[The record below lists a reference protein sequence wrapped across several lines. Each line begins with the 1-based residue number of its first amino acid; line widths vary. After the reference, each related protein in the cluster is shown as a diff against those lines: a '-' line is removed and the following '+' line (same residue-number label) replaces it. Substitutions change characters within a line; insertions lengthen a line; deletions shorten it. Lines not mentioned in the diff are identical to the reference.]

1 MAEEAAALVQLSNTH
16 RAIYLKIG
24 NSTFERLGEGVNSF
38 TPSNNPTVS
47 TKHYINMKSPHNSI
61 TAIAKQYSMSADYVK
76 GDPCLDYIEGIEDK
90 IGSDC
95 VSELVDVD
103 MSSPADGGSG
113 SSYKAKKANIT
124 ISVTQ
129 PYSIEGGN
137 NQQIEATFYVN
148 GDLVEGKFDTSTK
161 TFTANSASL

>member
-1 MAEEAAALVQLSNTH
+1 MAEEATTLVQLSNTH

-76 GDPCLDYIEGIEDK
+76 GDPCLDYIESIEDK

-95 VSELVDVD
+95 VTELIDVD
-103 MSSPADGGSG
+103 MSSPISDGGG
-113 SSYKAKKANIT
+113 TKYKARKANIT

-137 NQQIEATFYVN
+137 NQNNEATFYVN
-148 GDLVEGKFDTSTK
+148 GDLVDGSFDTSTK
-161 TFTANSASL
+161 TFTAA

>member
-1 MAEEAAALVQLSNTH
+1 MADNTLLQLSNTH

-24 NSTFERLGEGVNSF
+24 ESNFERLGEGVNSF

-61 TAIAKQYSMSADYVK
+61 TAIAKQYSMSADYIK
-76 GDPCLDYIEGIEDK
+76 GDPCLDFIEGIEDK

-95 VSELVDVD
+95 VSELIDVD
-103 MSSPADGGSG
+103 MSSPANGGSSG
-113 SSYKAKKANIT
+113 TSGTSFKARKANIT

-148 GDLVEGKFDTSTK
+148 GDLVDGTFDTSSK
-161 TFTANSASL
+161 SFTPA

>member
-1 MAEEAAALVQLSNTH
+1 MAEETASLVQLSNTH
-16 RAIYLKIG
+16 RAIYLKIAD
-24 NSTFERLGEGVNSF
+24 SKFERLGEGVNSF

-47 TKHYINMKSPHNSI
+47 TKHYINMKSPHNFI

-95 VSELVDVD
+95 VTELVDVD
-103 MSSPADGGSG
+103 MSSPAEGGSG
-113 SSYKAKKANIT
+113 GTSYKARKANIT

-129 PYSIEGGN
+129 PYSIEGGA
-137 NQQIEATFYVN
+137 NQTIEATFYVN
-148 GDLVEGKFDTSTK
+148 GDLVNGTFDTTSK
-161 TFTANSASL
+161 TFTAA

>member
-1 MAEEAAALVQLSNTH
+1 M
-16 RAIYLKIG
+16 
-24 NSTFERLGEGVNSF
+24 NSF

-61 TAIAKQYSMSADYVK
+61 TAIAKQYSVSADYVK
-76 GDPCLDYIEGIEDK
+76 GDPCLDYIESIEDK

-95 VSELVDVD
+95 VTELIDVD
-103 MSSPADGGSG
+103 MSSPISDGGG
-113 SSYKAKKANIT
+113 TKYKARKANIT

-137 NQQIEATFYVN
+137 NQNIEATFYVN
-148 GDLVEGKFDTSTK
+148 GDLVDGSFDTSTK
-161 TFTANSASL
+161 TFTAA

>member
-1 MAEEAAALVQLSNTH
+1 MAEEATTLVQLSNTH
-16 RAIYLKIG
+16 RAIYLKVG
-24 NSTFERLGEGVNSF
+24 ASSFERLGEGVNSF

-113 SSYKAKKANIT
+113 TSYKAKKANIT

-129 PYSIEGGN
+129 PYSIEGGA

-148 GDLVEGKFDTSTK
+148 GDLVEGKFDTGTK
-161 TFTANSASL
+161 TFTANSAS

>member
-1 MAEEAAALVQLSNTH
+1 MAEEATTLVQLSNTH
-16 RAIYLKIG
+16 QAIYLKIG

-61 TAIAKQYSMSADYVK
+61 TAIDKQYSMSADYVK
-76 GDPCLDYIEGIEDK
+76 GDPCLDYIESIEDK

-95 VSELVDVD
+95 VTELIDVD
-103 MSSPADGGSG
+103 MSSPISDGGG
-113 SSYKAKKANIT
+113 TKYKARKANIT

-137 NQQIEATFYVN
+137 NQNIEATFYVN
-148 GDLVEGKFDTSTK
+148 GDLVDGSFDTSTK
-161 TFTANSASL
+161 TFTAA

>member
-1 MAEEAAALVQLSNTH
+1 MAEEATTLVQLSNTH
-16 RAIYLKIG
+16 RAIYLKVG
-24 NSTFERLGEGVNSF
+24 ASSFERLGEGVNSF

-76 GDPCLDYIEGIEDK
+76 GDPCLDYIESIEDK

-95 VSELVDVD
+95 VTELIDVD
-103 MSSPADGGSG
+103 MSSPISDGGG
-113 SSYKAKKANIT
+113 TKYKARKANIT

-137 NQQIEATFYVN
+137 NQNIEATFYVN
-148 GDLVEGKFDTSTK
+148 GDLVDGSFDTSTK
-161 TFTANSASL
+161 TFTAA

>member
-1 MAEEAAALVQLSNTH
+1 MADNTLLQLSNTH

-24 NSTFERLGEGVNSF
+24 DSKFERLGEGVNSF

-61 TAIAKQYSMSADYVK
+61 TAIAKQYSMSADYIK
-76 GDPCLDYIEGIEDK
+76 GDPCLDFIEGIEDK

-95 VSELVDVD
+95 VSELIDVD
-103 MSSPADGGSG
+103 MSSPAVGGSSG
-113 SSYKAKKANIT
+113 TSFKARKANIT

-148 GDLVEGKFDTSTK
+148 GDLVDGTFDTSSK
-161 TFTANSASL
+161 SFTPA

>member
-1 MAEEAAALVQLSNTH
+1 MADNTLLQLSNTH

-24 NSTFERLGEGVNSF
+24 DSNFERLGEGVNSF

-61 TAIAKQYSMSADYVK
+61 TAIAKQYSMSADYIK
-76 GDPCLDYIEGIEDK
+76 GDPCLDFIEGIEDK

-95 VSELVDVD
+95 VSELIDVD
-103 MSSPADGGSG
+103 MSSPADGGSSG
-113 SSYKAKKANIT
+113 TSGTSFKARKANIT

-148 GDLVEGKFDTSTK
+148 GDLVDGTFDTSSK
-161 TFTANSASL
+161 SFTPA

>member
-1 MAEEAAALVQLSNTH
+1 M
-16 RAIYLKIG
+16 
-24 NSTFERLGEGVNSF
+24 NSF

-76 GDPCLDYIEGIEDK
+76 GDPCLDYIESIEDK

-95 VSELVDVD
+95 VTELIDVD
-103 MSSPADGGSG
+103 MSSPISDGSG
-113 SSYKAKKANIT
+113 TKYKARKANIT

-137 NQQIEATFYVN
+137 NQNIEATFYVN
-148 GDLVEGKFDTSTK
+148 GDLVDGSFDTSTK
-161 TFTANSASL
+161 TFTAASKEPMKETIKGSAFYVSGLFQIKEVV

>member
-1 MAEEAAALVQLSNTH
+1 MAEEATTLVQLSNTH

-95 VSELVDVD
+95 VTELIDVD
-103 MSSPADGGSG
+103 MSSPISDGGG
-113 SSYKAKKANIT
+113 TKYKARKANIT

-137 NQQIEATFYVN
+137 NQNIEATFYVN
-148 GDLVEGKFDTSTK
+148 GDLVDGSFDTSTK
-161 TFTANSASL
+161 TFTAA

>member
-1 MAEEAAALVQLSNTH
+1 M
-16 RAIYLKIG
+16 
-24 NSTFERLGEGVNSF
+24 NSF

-76 GDPCLDYIEGIEDK
+76 GDPCLDYIESIEDN
-90 IGSDC
+90 IRSDC
-95 VSELVDVD
+95 VTELIDVD
-103 MSSPADGGSG
+103 MSSPISDGSG
-113 SSYKAKKANIT
+113 TKYKARKANIT

-137 NQQIEATFYVN
+137 NQNIEATFYVN
-148 GDLVEGKFDTSTK
+148 GDLVDGSFDTSTK
-161 TFTANSASL
+161 TFTAA

>member
-1 MAEEAAALVQLSNTH
+1 MAEEATSLVQLSNTH

-24 NSTFERLGEGVNSF
+24 NSSFARLGEGVNNF

-47 TKHYINMKSPHNSI
+47 TKHYINMKSPSNTI

-76 GDPCLDYIEGIEDK
+76 GDPCLDYLESIEDK

-95 VSELVDVD
+95 MTELIDVD
-103 MSSPADGGSG
+103 MSSPTEAEGGTTF
-113 SSYKAKKANIT
+113 KAKKANIT

-148 GDLVEGKFDTSTK
+148 GDQTSGTFDTSTK
-161 TFTANSASL
+161 TFTPA

>member
-1 MAEEAAALVQLSNTH
+1 MAEEATTLVQLSNTH

-76 GDPCLDYIEGIEDK
+76 GDPCLDYIESIEDK

-95 VSELVDVD
+95 VTELIDVD
-103 MSSPADGGSG
+103 MSSPISDGSG
-113 SSYKAKKANIT
+113 TKYKARKANIT

-137 NQQIEATFYVN
+137 NQNIEATFYVN
-148 GDLVEGKFDTSTK
+148 GDLVDGSFDTSTK
-161 TFTANSASL
+161 TFTAA

>member
-1 MAEEAAALVQLSNTH
+1 MAEDAASLVQLSNTH
-16 RAIYLKIG
+16 RAIYLKIS
-24 NSTFERLGEGVNSF
+24 NSSFERLGEGVNSF

-95 VSELVDVD
+95 VTELIDVD
-103 MSSPADGGSG
+103 MSSPISDGGG
-113 SSYKAKKANIT
+113 TKYKARKANIT

-137 NQQIEATFYVN
+137 NQNIEATFYVN
-148 GDLVEGKFDTSTK
+148 GDLVDGSFDTSTK
-161 TFTANSASL
+161 TFTAA

>member
-1 MAEEAAALVQLSNTH
+1 
-16 RAIYLKIG
+16 
-24 NSTFERLGEGVNSF
+24 
-38 TPSNNPTVS
+38 
-47 TKHYINMKSPHNSI
+47 MKSPHNSI

-137 NQQIEATFYVN
+137 NQQIEATFSAN
-148 GDLVEGKFDTSTK
+148 GDLVAGKFDTPPK
-161 TFTANSASL
+161 TFTANSAS

>member
-1 MAEEAAALVQLSNTH
+1 MAEEATTLVQLSNTH

-76 GDPCLDYIEGIEDK
+76 GDPCLDYIESIEYK
-90 IGSDC
+90 IGRDC
-95 VSELVDVD
+95 VTELIDVD
-103 MSSPADGGSG
+103 MSSPISDGGG
-113 SSYKAKKANIT
+113 TKYKARKANIT

-137 NQQIEATFYVN
+137 NQNIEATFYVN
-148 GDLVEGKFDTSTK
+148 GDLVDGSFDTSTK
-161 TFTANSASL
+161 TFTAA

>member
-1 MAEEAAALVQLSNTH
+1 M
-16 RAIYLKIG
+16 
-24 NSTFERLGEGVNSF
+24 NSF

-76 GDPCLDYIEGIEDK
+76 GDPCLDYIESIEDK

-95 VSELVDVD
+95 VTELIDVD
-103 MSSPADGGSG
+103 MSSPISDGGG
-113 SSYKAKKANIT
+113 TKYKARKANIT

-137 NQQIEATFYVN
+137 NQNIEATFYVN
-148 GDLVEGKFDTSTK
+148 GDLVDGSFDTSTK
-161 TFTANSASL
+161 TFTAA

>member
-1 MAEEAAALVQLSNTH
+1 MAEEATTLVQLSNTH

-76 GDPCLDYIEGIEDK
+76 GDPCLDYIESIEDK

-95 VSELVDVD
+95 VTELIDVD
-103 MSSPADGGSG
+103 MSSPISDGGG
-113 SSYKAKKANIT
+113 TKYKARKANIT

-137 NQQIEATFYVN
+137 NQNIEATFYVN
-148 GDLVEGKFDTSTK
+148 GDLIDGSFDTSTK
-161 TFTANSASL
+161 TFTAA

>member
-1 MAEEAAALVQLSNTH
+1 MAEEATTLVQLSNTH
-16 RAIYLKIG
+16 RAIYLKVG
-24 NSTFERLGEGVNSF
+24 ASSFERLGEGVNSF

-113 SSYKAKKANIT
+113 TSYKAKKANIT

-129 PYSIEGGN
+129 PYSIEGGA

-148 GDLVEGKFDTSTK
+148 GDLVEGKFDTGTK
-161 TFTANSASL
+161 TVTANSASL

>member
-76 GDPCLDYIEGIEDK
+76 GDPCLDYIESIEDK

-95 VSELVDVD
+95 VTELIDVD
-103 MSSPADGGSG
+103 MSSPISDGGG
-113 SSYKAKKANIT
+113 TKYKARKANIT

-137 NQQIEATFYVN
+137 NQNIEATFYVN
-148 GDLVEGKFDTSTK
+148 GDLVDGSFDTSTK
-161 TFTANSASL
+161 TFTAA

>member
-1 MAEEAAALVQLSNTH
+1 MQS
-16 RAIYLKIG
+16 
-24 NSTFERLGEGVNSF
+24 RLPQSSIKVTEW
-38 TPSNNPTVS
+38 
-47 TKHYINMKSPHNSI
+47 MKSPHNSI

-113 SSYKAKKANIT
+113 RSYKAKKANIT

-161 TFTANSASL
+161 TFTANSAS

>member
-1 MAEEAAALVQLSNTH
+1 
-16 RAIYLKIG
+16 
-24 NSTFERLGEGVNSF
+24 
-38 TPSNNPTVS
+38 
-47 TKHYINMKSPHNSI
+47 MKSPHNSI
-61 TAIAKQYSMSADYVK
+61 TAIAKQYTMSADYVK

>member
-1 MAEEAAALVQLSNTH
+1 M
-16 RAIYLKIG
+16 
-24 NSTFERLGEGVNSF
+24 NSF

-124 ISVTQ
+124 IGVTE
-129 PYSIEGGN
+129 PYSIEGGA
-137 NQQIEATFYVN
+137 NQQMEATDYVN
-148 GDLVEGKFDTSTK
+148 GDLVEGKFDTGTQ
-161 TFTANSASL
+161 TFTANSAS

>member
-1 MAEEAAALVQLSNTH
+1 MAEEATTLVQLSNTH

-76 GDPCLDYIEGIEDK
+76 GDPCLDYIESIEDK

-95 VSELVDVD
+95 VTELIDVD
-103 MSSPADGGSG
+103 MSSPISDGGG
-113 SSYKAKKANIT
+113 TKYKARKANIT

-137 NQQIEATFYVN
+137 NQNIEATFYVN
-148 GDLVEGKFDTSTK
+148 GDLVDGSFDTSTK
-161 TFTANSASL
+161 TFTAA

>member
-1 MAEEAAALVQLSNTH
+1 MAEEVTTLVQLSNTH

-76 GDPCLDYIEGIEDK
+76 GDPCLDYIESIEDK

-95 VSELVDVD
+95 VTELIDVD
-103 MSSPADGGSG
+103 MSSPISDGSG
-113 SSYKAKKANIT
+113 TKYKARKANIT

-137 NQQIEATFYVN
+137 NQNIEATFYVN
-148 GDLVEGKFDTSTK
+148 GDLVDGSFDTSTK
-161 TFTANSASL
+161 TFTAA

>member
-1 MAEEAAALVQLSNTH
+1 M
-16 RAIYLKIG
+16 
-24 NSTFERLGEGVNSF
+24 NSF

-61 TAIAKQYSMSADYVK
+61 TAIAKQYAMSADYIK
-76 GDPCLDYIEGIEDK
+76 GDPCLDYIESIEDK

-103 MSSPADGGSG
+103 MSSPAADGGG
-113 SSYKAKKANIT
+113 TVYAAKKANIT

-148 GDLVEGKFDTSTK
+148 GDLVVGTFDTTSK
-161 TFTANSASL
+161 IFTATPAA

>member
-1 MAEEAAALVQLSNTH
+1 MADNTLLQLSNTH

-24 NSTFERLGEGVNSF
+24 DTNFERLGEGVNSF

-61 TAIAKQYSMSADYVK
+61 TAIAKQYSMSADYIK
-76 GDPCLDYIEGIEDK
+76 GDPCLDFIEGIEDK

-95 VSELVDVD
+95 VSELIDVD
-103 MSSPADGGSG
+103 MSSPANGGSSG
-113 SSYKAKKANIT
+113 TSGTSFKARKANIT

-148 GDLVEGKFDTSTK
+148 GDLVDGTFDTSSK
-161 TFTANSASL
+161 SFTPA

>member
-1 MAEEAAALVQLSNTH
+1 MAGEAVTTIQMNNTH
-16 RAIYLKIG
+16 RAIYLKIADG
-24 NSTFERLGEGVNSF
+24 KFERLGEGVNSF

-47 TKHYINMKSPHNSI
+47 TKHYINMKSPSNSI

-95 VSELVDVD
+95 MSELIDVD
-103 MSSPADGGSG
+103 MSSPASGGSSG
-113 SSYKAKKANIT
+113 TSYKAKKANIT

-148 GDLVEGKFDTSTK
+148 GDSVEGKFDTSTK
-161 TFTANSASL
+161 TFTANSAS

>member
-1 MAEEAAALVQLSNTH
+1 MAEEATTLVQLSNTH
-16 RAIYLKIG
+16 RAIYLKVG
-24 NSTFERLGEGVNSF
+24 DSSFARLGEGVNNF

-47 TKHYINMKSPHNSI
+47 TKHYINMKSPHNAI

-76 GDPCLDYIEGIEDK
+76 GDPCLDYLESIEDK

-95 VSELVDVD
+95 MTELVDVD
-103 MSSPADGGSG
+103 MSSPVAEGSG
-113 SSYKAKKANIT
+113 TAYKAKKANIT

-148 GDLVEGKFDTSTK
+148 GDQTSGTFDTSTK
-161 TFTANSASL
+161 TFTPA

>member
-1 MAEEAAALVQLSNTH
+1 MAEESNIQMNNTH
-16 RAIYLKIG
+16 RAIFLKIAD
-24 NSTFERLGEGVNSF
+24 STFERLGEGVNSF

-61 TAIAKQYSMSADYVK
+61 TAIAKQYSMSADYIK

-95 VSELVDVD
+95 MTELVDVD
-103 MSSPADGGSG
+103 MSTPADGGSG

-161 TFTANSASL
+161 TFSAN

>member
-1 MAEEAAALVQLSNTH
+1 MADTLLQLSNTH
-16 RAIYLKIG
+16 RAIYLKIAE
-24 NSTFERLGEGVNSF
+24 NTFERLGEGVNSF

-61 TAIAKQYSMSADYVK
+61 TAIAKQYSMSADYIK

-95 VSELVDVD
+95 VSELIDVD
-103 MSSPADGGSG
+103 MSSPADGGSSG
-113 SSYKAKKANIT
+113 TSFKARKANIT

-148 GDLVEGKFDTSTK
+148 GDLVDGTFDTSSK
-161 TFTANSASL
+161 SFTPA

>member
-1 MAEEAAALVQLSNTH
+1 MAEEATTLVQLSNTH

-76 GDPCLDYIEGIEDK
+76 GDPCLDYIESIEDK

-95 VSELVDVD
+95 VTELIDVD
-103 MSSPADGGSG
+103 MSSPISDGGG
-113 SSYKAKKANIT
+113 TKYKARKANIT

-137 NQQIEATFYVN
+137 NQNIEATFYVN
-148 GDLVEGKFDTSTK
+148 GDLVDGSFDTSTK
-161 TFTANSASL
+161 TFTANSAS